1 MRCTLALSF
10 LLLHGCAAQPIDSD
24 RTVQSTSDVAAGAE
38 DDSVEETT
46 VKVTPPPKLFDS
58 PLPLATPDLPPGLSH
73 LGAEGCASCHWSV
86 VDSWRHSAHAGKA
99 SASLAEAISAAD
111 DAPEC
116 SRCHLPLQVQ
126 HRRLIAPSEEESLV
140 SSERIPNPSWSPSL
154 QAESVGCVAC
164 HVRDGVILGS
174 RDLES
179 PHPVRKSIE
188 ITQSE
193 SCAACHQLTWEGS
206 DLPIYDTFG
215 EWSRSNYAQS
225 GLQCHDCH
233 MAPVAGSATPGGRPT
248 HADHRF
254 NARHGEG
261 LSIHVQLPPEG
272 ATRGKMLKGSLR
284 IQNTGAG
291 HAIPTGSPFK
301 RLVVA
306 LNLLDSRGKS
316 IGDGAEFRFARNVSP
331 EAPYATLSDN
341 RLQVGDDR
349 SLDFQFELP
358 YRARSGPGTI
368 RVSAFVEHAN
378 GEASEDWLVQ
388 EIPYP
393 VY

>member
-1 MRCTLALSF
+1 
-10 LLLHGCAAQPIDSD
+10 
-24 RTVQSTSDVAAGAE
+24 
-38 DDSVEETT
+38 
-46 VKVTPPPKLFDS
+46 
-58 PLPLATPDLPPGLSH
+58 
-73 LGAEGCASCHWSV
+73 
-86 VDSWRHSAHAGKA
+86 
-99 SASLAEAISAAD
+99 
-111 DAPEC
+111 
-116 SRCHLPLQVQ
+116 
-126 HRRLIAPSEEESLV
+126 
-140 SSERIPNPSWSPSL
+140 
-154 QAESVGCVAC
+154 
-164 HVRDGVILGS
+164 
-174 RDLES
+174 
-179 PHPVRKSIE
+179 
-188 ITQSE
+188 
-193 SCAACHQLTWEGS
+193 
-206 DLPIYDTFG
+206 
-215 EWSRSNYAQS
+215 
-225 GLQCHDCH
+225 
-233 MAPVAGSATPGGRPT
+233 
-248 HADHRF
+248 
-254 NARHGEG
+254 
-261 LSIHVQLPPEG
+261 
-272 ATRGKMLKGSLR
+272 MLKGSLR